1 MATAFCLGQPSE
13 YMSHSFTW
21 INMNRVM
28 EFKEN
33 ISSESDH
40 TELEISDDDSSQDS
54 EFDNGIVEAPLMI
67 TEHDCAV
74 LLLCRH
80 CQRRGHPRVGGG
92 KCAPRPRLTLSAG
105 FFRKLNFRKILLD
118 HDPPPG
124 PPPWSPPWNPP
135 GPPPLDP
142 PPWTPHFF
150 QFFFQFWTTGARF
163 YIFFFYY
170 ITCVPLYLVVS
181 LFLFTFF
188 SIIEGSAVVLQPP
201 Q

>member
-80 CQRRGHPRVGGG
+80 CQRRGHPRVGGW
-92 KCAPRPRLTLSAG
+92 KMRAKTPATLSAV
-105 FFRKLNFRKILLD
+105 FFRKLNFSK
-118 HDPPPG
+118 
-124 PPPWSPPWNPP
+124 N
-135 GPPPLDP
+135 
-142 PPWTPHFF
+142 F
-150 QFFFQFWTTGARF
+150 AR
-163 YIFFFYY
+163 
-170 ITCVPLYLVVS
+170 P
-181 LFLFTFF
+181 
-188 SIIEGSAVVLQPP
+188 
-201 Q
+201 